1 MEWQEVP
8 DLLEALGTVWPGYRA
23 RPGQRRMS
31 RAVAHA
37 MATGLNVAVE
47 GGTGVGKSLAYL
59 LPAALA
65 AVEDGARVLIATSHK
80 HLQDQLIHADLPRVN
95 ALLETQGHP
104 AVPATTLKGLANSV
118 CMVGLD
124 EVMSVGEP
132 PPLMP
137 RINEWLRLKGHHGEF
152 EEMPFAVPG
161 ALQAR
166 LSTGPEECLRKRCAH
181 YEHCW
186 GLNAWRRAEK
196 MPIVITNHALLALH
210 IASDNRLLPGKYDI
224 VIIDEAHAFEDA
236 ATRAF
241 GFDASAT
248 AIRRALNGDAVRRW
262 GDPATRDAAWAAAAH
277 LDDIIGRLLG
287 RLAAPLQ
294 QALLDAVPGAE
305 LEAPP
310 ASAPRALLPEQIE
323 PGLELAD
330 RLDSL
335 AVQLDPQHRPVE
347 QAWVQLES
355 PFDLPDDEMEALD
368 DRKAAA
374 LRASQRLLSLANRL
388 RTCCT
393 GGDPL
398 LVYFAESG
406 GGTHEGPQ
414 YTLTALPIDV
424 APFLNDWWEGQSTIL
439 TSATLSDGRS
449 FDFVAERLGLG
460 RLRNLLVPSPFD
472 YAHRTRLVLTPVT
485 GQGAND
491 SDYFER
497 LSVQIA
503 TLMDAAGGKALVL
516 FTSHR
521 ALDEVW
527 RRLASGL
534 RMAGWTLGR
543 QGDSTQQILLQT
555 LRQADEG
562 DRAAVFATRSWWQ
575 GVDLPGMRLVIM
587 DKLPFPQLGDPLVA
601 ARLSDIDANGGSSF
615 QQYMLPQAL
624 IAFRQGFGRLMR
636 TERDY
641 GAVAVC
647 DERLQRRGYGDRFL
661 AALPPDIPTLRSADA
676 LRAWIREMQTAPAEA
691 SLAATQ
697 ASDPPFSDAGFSEP
711 EFLWTDEDPP
721 FPTEDPPFSEDF

>member
-1 MEWQEVP
+1 MDWQTVP
-8 DLLEALGTVWPGYRA
+8 ELLESLGTVWPGYRA
-23 RPGQRRMS
+23 RPGQRRMT
-31 RAVAHA
+31 RAVAQA

-80 HLQDQLIHADLPRVN
+80 HLQDQLINQDLPRVN
-95 ALLETQGHP
+95 ALLEMQGHP
-104 AVPATTLKGLANSV
+104 SVPATTLKGLANYV
-118 CMVGLD
+118 CLVGQD
-124 EVMSVGEP
+124 EVMSSADP
-132 PPLMP
+132 TPLMV

-166 LSTGPEECLRKRCAH
+166 LSTGPEECLRKRCLH
-181 YEHCW
+181 YDHCW
-186 GLNAWRRAEK
+186 GLTAWRRAEK
-196 MPIVITNHALLALH
+196 TPIVITNHALLALH
-210 IASDNRLLPGKYDI
+210 IASGNHLLPGKYDI

-241 GFDASAT
+241 GFEASAT
-248 AIRRALNGDAVRRW
+248 AIRRTLSGDAVRRY
-262 GDPATRDAAWAAAAH
+262 GDSLTRDAAWVAAAH
-277 LDDIIGRLLG
+277 LDDMVGRLMG

-294 QALLDAVPGAE
+294 QALLAAVPGAE

-330 RLDSL
+330 LLDSL
-335 AVQLDPQHRPVE
+335 AMQVDPQHRPVE
-347 QAWVQLES
+347 EAWVQIES
-355 PFDLPDDEMEALD
+355 PFDLPEDEMEALD

-374 LRASQRLLSLANRL
+374 LRASQRLMSLANRI

-398 LVYFAESG
+398 LVYFVEG
-406 GGTHEGPQ
+406 GGGSNDGPQ
-414 YTLTALPIDV
+414 YSLTALPVDV

-460 RLRNLLVPSPFD
+460 RVRSLLVPSPFD
-472 YAHRTRLVLTPVT
+472 YAHRTRLVLTPVA
-485 GQGAND
+485 GQDAGDA
-491 SDYFER
+491 DYFER

-534 RMAGWTLGR
+534 RMAGWRLAR
-543 QGDSTQQILLQT
+543 QGDTTQHLLLQT

-562 DRAAVFATRSWWQ
+562 DRAAIFATRSWWQ

-601 ARLSDIDANGGSSF
+601 ARLSDIEANGGSSF
-615 QQYMLPQAL
+615 QQFMLPQAL

-636 TERDY
+636 TESDY

-647 DERLQRRGYGDRFL
+647 DERLGRRGYGDRFL
-661 AALPPDIPTLRSADA
+661 AALPPDIPPLRSADA

-691 SLAATQ
+691 SLAAAQ
-697 ASDPPFSDAGFSEP
+697 ANESPFDVPGLPFA
-711 EFLWTDEDPP
+711 DEEPP
-721 FPTEDPPFSEDF
+721 FPPTDPPFSEDF

>member
-1 MEWQEVP
+1 MDWQEVP
-8 DLLEALGTVWPGYRA
+8 DLLEELGAVWPGYRA

-31 RAVAHA
+31 RAVAQA

-80 HLQDQLIHADLPRVN
+80 HLQDQLINADLPRVN

-104 AVPATTLKGLANSV
+104 AVPATTLKGLANYV
-118 CMVGLD
+118 CLVGLD

-166 LSTGPEECLRKRCAH
+166 LSTGPEECLRKRCLH
-181 YEHCW
+181 YDHCW

-196 MPIVITNHALLALH
+196 TPIVITNHALLALH
-210 IASDNRLLPGKYDI
+210 IASDNHLLPGKYDI

-241 GFDASAT
+241 GFEASAT

-310 ASAPRALLPEQIE
+310 ASAARALLPEQIE

-335 AVQLDPQHRPVE
+335 AVQLDPQHRPVDE
-347 QAWVQLES
+347 AWVQLES
-355 PFDLPDDEMEALD
+355 PFDLADEEMEALD

-406 GGTHEGPQ
+406 GGSQDGPQ

-424 APFLNDWWEGQSTIL
+424 APFLSDWWEGQSTIL

-460 RLRNLLVPSPFD
+460 RVRSVLVPSPFD
-472 YAHRTRLVLTPVT
+472 YARRTRLVLTPVA
-485 GQGAND
+485 GQEVGDQA
-491 SDYFER
+491 YFER

-503 TLMDAAGGKALVL
+503 TLLDAAGGKALVL

-534 RMAGWTLGR
+534 RMAGWKLGR

-555 LRQADEG
+555 LRQADES

-676 LRAWIREMQTAPAEA
+676 LRTWIREMQSAPAEA

-697 ASDPPFSDAGFSEP
+697 ATDPPFSDPDFAWSE
-711 EFLWTDEDPP
+711 EEPP
-721 FPTEDPPFSEDF
+721 FPPPDPPFSEDL